1 MNQNNVLEN
10 VMKWVFFLSAVTSIL
25 ALAAICYFIFARG
38 IPFIADYGFTD
49 FLFGER
55 WSPTNGTYGIAPMI
69 VGSLYMTLIAMI
81 LGIPTGI
88 FTAVFMAFYCP
99 PKLHK
104 ILKPATNLM
113 AGIPSIVF
121 GYFGLVV
128 LVPAIR
134 DFARSWGIPTNGMSI
149 LTAGII
155 LAIMILP
162 TIISMSE
169 SSLRAVP
176 TTYYHASVGLGATHD
191 RTAYR
196 IMLPAA
202 RSGILAS
209 VILGLGREI
218 GETMAVVMVAGNQA
232 IFPRG
237 LFHGARTMTANIVLE
252 MAYASGTH
260 QNALIATGAVLFVF
274 ILIINSIFAI
284 VKRQGVK

>member
-1 MNQNNVLEN
+1 MNQNNTLEN
-10 VMKWVFFLSAVTSIL
+10 IMKWIFFLSAATAIIS
-25 ALAAICYFIFARG
+25 LAAICYFIFVRG
-38 IPFIADYGFTD
+38 LPFIADYGFMD
-49 FLFGER
+49 FLFGEK
-55 WSPTNGTYGIAPMI
+55 WAPTNEIFGIAPMI
-69 VGSLYMTLIAMI
+69 VGSLYMTLIAVV
-81 LGIPTGI
+81 LGVPTGV

-104 ILKPATNLM
+104 ILKPAVNLM

-128 LVPAIR
+128 LVPALR
-134 DFARSWGIPTNGMSI
+134 DLARSYGVASNGMSI

-155 LAIMILP
+155 LGIMILP

-169 SSLRAVP
+169 ASLRAVP
-176 TTYYHASVGLGATHD
+176 RTYYNASVGLGATHD
-191 RTAYR
+191 RTAYK
-196 IMLPAA
+196 IMVPAA

-209 VILGLGREI
+209 IILGLGRAI

-237 LFHGARTMTANIVLE
+237 LFYGARTMTANIVLE
-252 MAYASGTH
+252 MAYASGSH
-260 QNALIATGAVLFVF
+260 QNALIATGAVLFIF

>member
-1 MNQNNVLEN
+1 MNSNKAMETT
-10 VMKWVFFLSAVTSIL
+10 MKWVFLISAATSIL

-38 IPFIADYGFTD
+38 IPFIAGYGFTD
-49 FLFGER
+49 FLFGEK
-55 WSPTNGTYGIAPMI
+55 WAPTSGTYGIAPMI
-69 VGSLYMTLIAMI
+69 VGSLYMTLIAVV
-81 LGIPTGI
+81 LGVPTGV

-104 ILKPATNLM
+104 ILKPAVNLM

-134 DFARSWGIPTNGMSI
+134 DFARSMRIASNGMSI

-176 TTYYHASVGLGATHD
+176 KTYYQASVGLGATHD

-196 IMLPAA
+196 IMVPAA

-209 VILGLGREI
+209 IILGIGRAI
-218 GETMAVVMVAGNQA
+218 GETMAVIMVAGNQA

-237 LFHGARTMTANIVLE
+237 LFYGARTMTANIVLE
-252 MAYASGTH
+252 MAYASGEH